1 MKESSIYMLRGL
13 YANERFSAIGD
24 NGYVSNITQ
33 GESEFGS
40 KIAKEISESYRMC
53 PKDSDAIYG
62 IWIPSRSGIL
72 NGCPYGSIP
81 GNVKVFL
88 IPLFQSSIEYEEEFY
103 ESKPIEFCF
112 NITEYSKFKHMGGA
126 GIYAFVTV
134 FEKGASLNLKLP
146 EKTIS
151 YSEIIEK
158 DSILS
163 DKCNLDN
170 ISIPS
175 FKIFKHLQLLQFM
188 IDSIGMYP
196 NTMDK
201 LSGTWNT
208 NFFYANGLVN
218 PKAHRNPLS
227 HLTSVGLEVEIERFN
242 ENNDYIVS
250 GIELEEFEDCSVAE
264 HTDTI
269 NFDTRRIRLFVP
281 VGEVSEGS
289 YVKIGENVINLVS
302 GVPIG
307 FDCTKPHSA
316 EIKGKMNALIIDM
329 LPKESTIAER
339 ISYMIQPL
347 GYYMEKENE

>member
-13 YANERFSAIGD
+13 YANERFSAIGE
-24 NGYVSNITQ
+24 NGYVCNISEGDT
-33 GESEFGS
+33 EFGD
-40 KIAKEISESYRMC
+40 KIAQEIFESYRMC
-53 PKDSDAIYG
+53 LKESGAVYG
-62 IWIPSRSGIL
+62 IWIPGRAGTL
-72 NGCPYGSIP
+72 NGCPYGNLS
-81 GNVKVFL
+81 NEVKVFL
-88 IPLFQSSIEYEEEFY
+88 VPLFQSSIEYEEEFY

-112 NITEYSKFKHMGGA
+112 NITEHSKFRHMGGA
-126 GIYAFVTV
+126 GIYAFITV
-134 FEKGASLNLKLP
+134 FKKGANLNLKLP

-151 YSEIIEK
+151 YSEIIEEN
-158 DSILS
+158 SILS

-170 ISIPS
+170 ISIPE
-175 FKIFKHLQLLQFM
+175 FKVFKHPQLFQAI
-188 IDSIGMYP
+188 IDSVGMYP

-208 NFFYANGLVN
+208 NFLYVNGLVN
-218 PKAHRNPLS
+218 PKAHRNLLS
-227 HLTSVGLEVEIERFN
+227 HLTAVGLEIEIERFN
-242 ENNDYIVS
+242 ENSDYIVS
-250 GIELEEFEDCSVAE
+250 GIELEQFEDCTVAE

-281 VGEVSEGS
+281 VGEVNEES
-289 YVKIGENVINLVS
+289 YVKIGDNVINLML